1 MSTSATVLGELRF
14 AALTGYVFMPFEGS
28 HEDIE
33 REAARLADVIDE
45 DAARAATHPHEARLE
60 RWCSEDRAAPIDLR
74 RSSGRVLRGAA
85 IGVRLRGDQ
94 PRLQAIVRDGI
105 L

>member
-1 MSTSATVLGELRF
+1 MSTSATGLGELRF
-14 AALTGYVFMPFEGS
+14 AALTGYVFMPFEGAD
-28 HEDIE
+28 EDIE
-33 REAARLADVIDE
+33 HEAARLADLIDE

-74 RSSGRVLRGAA
+74 RASGRVLRGAA